1 MTDTPAAKAQTPLP
15 TRELWVGGPTVGAI
29 GLGCMGMT
37 HAYDPSGR
45 DDEESMATVRLAVEL
60 GVTLIDTSD
69 VYGPF
74 TNEVLVG
81 KALKPV
87 RDQVVLATKV
97 GLVLEPGTSMTRNGH
112 PDHIRAGCDASLKRL
127 GTDHIDLYQLHRV
140 DPEVPIE
147 ESWGAL
153 AELVT
158 AGKVGALG
166 LSEVSVAE
174 LERAAAVHPVATV
187 QSELSLWT
195 RDVLPEVLPWCV
207 AHGTGFLPFSPLGR
221 GFLTGELKHG
231 FETTDFRTGLP
242 RFTEEAMVANQ
253 RIVDG
258 VRMVADRHG
267 ATLAQ
272 VALAWVLAQGEHVVP
287 IPGTRRRPRVEENA
301 AAARLQLSA
310 GDLTDLDALPPPVG
324 DRY

>member
-1 MTDTPAAKAQTPLP
+1 MTAAVETPNSPIP
-15 TRELWVGGPTVGAI
+15 TRELWAGGPLVGAL

-45 DDEESMATVRLAVEL
+45 DDEESVATIQRAIEL
-60 GVTLIDTSD
+60 GVTLLDTSD

-81 KALKPV
+81 RALQG
-87 RDQVVLATKV
+87 RRHEVVLATKV
-97 GLVLEPGTSMTRNGH
+97 GLVLEPGKPMTRNGH
-112 PDHIRAGCDASLKRL
+112 PEHIRAGCDASLQRL

-140 DPEVPIE
+140 DPEVPLE
-147 ESWGAL
+147 ESWGAM

-158 AGKVGALG
+158 AGKVGAIG
-166 LSEVSVAE
+166 LSEVSVEE
-174 LERAAAVHPVATV
+174 LDRAAAIHPVATV

-195 RDVLPEVLPWCV
+195 RDALPEVLPWCV
-207 AHGTGFLPFSPLGR
+207 AHGAGFLPFSPLGR
-221 GFLTGELKHG
+221 GFLTGALAPG
-231 FETTDFRTGLP
+231 FESTDFRTGLP
-242 RFTEEAMVANQ
+242 RFTEEAMAANQ

-258 VRMVADRHG
+258 VRAVADRHE

-272 VALAWVLAQGEHVVP
+272 VALAWVLAQGERVVP
-287 IPGTRRRPRVEENA
+287 IPGTRRRTRVEENA
-301 AAARLQLSA
+301 AAARLELSA
-310 GDLTDLDALPPPVG
+310 ADLADLDALPPPVG